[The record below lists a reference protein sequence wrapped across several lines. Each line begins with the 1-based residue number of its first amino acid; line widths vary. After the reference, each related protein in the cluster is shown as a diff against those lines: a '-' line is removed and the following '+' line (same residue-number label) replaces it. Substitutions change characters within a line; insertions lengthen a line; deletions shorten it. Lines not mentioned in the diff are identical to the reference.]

1 MREIGDKHSEKV
13 SGQESIPEIMNLY
26 QLWTPALDLHM
37 MKAVNN
43 SAWLWEEFE
52 GPVPIP
58 S

>member
-1 MREIGDKHSEKV
+1 MRETGDKHSGKV
-13 SGQESIPEIMNLY
+13 SGHDSIPKITNLY

-52 GPVPIP
+52 GPDPT
-58 S
+58 